1 LEEFELD
8 GRDDDDGLGRR
19 VGVGGGAEG
28 LASPP
33 PPPPLPLPVDMGEGV
48 RACECVCVCVC
59 VGGRVLFLVGFF
71 LVLPST
77 RVALPLSKHNF
88 PHGFFFKL
96 GKLPPIMSVMKVLL
110 VQAVVLL
117 AAVYFTSPAVA
128 LSISATEFD
137 EIGLRDLILSG
148 RGLTRQQQTVIYL
161 HLRHCTRFTSAYS
174 SSCSEWTNHTAV
186 FFPRVDYLTRLEI
199 PWCA

>member
-1 LEEFELD
+1 
-8 GRDDDDGLGRR
+8 
-19 VGVGGGAEG
+19 
-28 LASPP
+28 
-33 PPPPLPLPVDMGEGV
+33 
-48 RACECVCVCVC
+48 VC

-71 LVLPST
+71 WFSHRQGLPF
-77 RVALPLSKHNF
+77 RF
-88 PHGFFFKL
+88 PNTTFHTGFFFKL